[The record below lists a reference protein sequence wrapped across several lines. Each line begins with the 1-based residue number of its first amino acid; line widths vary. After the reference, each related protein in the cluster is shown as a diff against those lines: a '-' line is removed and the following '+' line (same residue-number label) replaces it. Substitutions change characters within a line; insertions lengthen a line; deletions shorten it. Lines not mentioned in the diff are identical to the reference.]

1 MGYLW
6 IMEGEQIMGIVK
18 LILGLLLAAFLV
30 VVVIA
35 SGIFAP
41 IVIGAIIGIY
51 LAVAKKK

>member
-1 MGYLW
+1 
-6 IMEGEQIMGIVK
+6 MGIVK